1 MGLLIEDDRKLW
13 QKRRLKAKNRA
24 SFKGLDLVS
33 IFFFKPIC
41 YSFSFCV
48 FWTLFLFFFSFVV
61 LGGLAPLWRRLC
73 LVLPR
78 CQKGHPFT
86 FLALYSSE
94 LSQWGQLGTRE
105 GITQKYI
112 TVEGRF
118 WSPFKKL
125 GSHENTITQNK
136 QSRRRVLWTGRCI

>member
-1 MGLLIEDDRKLW
+1 M
-13 QKRRLKAKNRA
+13 
-24 SFKGLDLVS
+24 
-33 IFFFKPIC
+33 
-41 YSFSFCV
+41 
-48 FWTLFLFFFSFVV
+48 
-61 LGGLAPLWRRLC
+61 
-73 LVLPR
+73 LPR

-125 GSHENTITQNK
+125 GSHENTITQNRADGEFSELADVSK
-136 QSRRRVLWTGRCI
+136 EDGNVRVAQ

>member
-1 MGLLIEDDRKLW
+1 MTENSGKREGLKQKTELALRGLIW
-13 QKRRLKAKNRA
+13 FQ
-24 SFKGLDLVS
+24 
-33 IFFFKPIC
+33 
-41 YSFSFCV
+41 
-48 FWTLFLFFFSFVV
+48 FFFSNLFDTVSPSV
-61 LGGLAPLWRRLC
+61 CSGLYFCFSFHLWFLGRLAPLWRRLC

-78 CQKGHPFT
+78 WQKGHPFT

-125 GSHENTITQNK
+125 GSHENTITQKK